1 MRIAVVEDETE
12 AAALLCEY
20 IARWAQET
28 GTICT
33 ADTFTNGLDF
43 ISDYRPIYDVVFL
56 DIEMPHMNGL
66 TAAKKLRTL
75 DCNVLLVFVTMM
87 AQYAIRGYEVD
98 AVGYMVKPVEYFSF
112 ARQMQKL
119 QKKLDE
125 DIGEQFSIQTV
136 TNLARFLLKDLYYIE
151 VVDHF
156 LIFHTA
162 EGSSKLFGK
171 LSDVENRL
179 AGKGFFRCNKGYLVN
194 LRHVQRLRG
203 NTVTVGGDELLV
215 SRSKVRPLMAALN
228 EYLGRK

>member
-1 MRIAVVEDETE
+1 
-12 AAALLCEY
+12 
-20 IARWAQET
+20 
-28 GTICT
+28 
-33 ADTFTNGLDF
+33 
-43 ISDYRPIYDVVFL
+43 
-56 DIEMPHMNGL
+56 
-66 TAAKKLRTL
+66 
-75 DCNVLLVFVTMM
+75 M
-87 AQYAIRGYEVD
+87 A
-98 AVGYMVKPVEYFSF
+98 
-112 ARQMQKL
+112 
-119 QKKLDE
+119 E

-151 VVDHF
+151 VADHF

-162 EGSSKLFGK
+162 EGSSKLFGR
-171 LSDVENRL
+171 LSDVESRL